1 MIEVRIRDLVAL
13 IAVVLYTGVSIICFQ
28 QRKAINE
35 LNRDIEQRDSLIN
48 EMIVKQV
55 EQIEEV
61 K

>member
-48 EMIVKQV
+48 EMIVK
-55 EQIEEV
+55 ERNELWE